1 MAKRGQAV
9 RRSPTGSKVPTKPK
23 RAPADVDLKKE
34 NAALRRELAEAL
46 ERQTATS
53 EVLQVISSTPGN
65 LEPVFQSLLENAT
78 RVCGAKFG
86 TMNLVEGDIVR
97 RVAHCNVP
105 LAYANALETRT
116 FRPHP
121 EGGLG
126 QAIKIKR
133 VAHIADVR
141 TNPAYLE
148 GDPAMV
154 ALSDLA
160 GARTFVVVPM
170 LKDAKLVGT
179 IGVYRQ
185 EVRPFTDKQI
195 ELLSDFAN
203 QAVIAIENTR
213 LLRELRESLQQQT
226 ATADVLKVISR
237 SAFDLQPVLD
247 TLVELAARLC
257 DAHHAMIFQ
266 REGDVFKLAA
276 NHGYT
281 GEYREW
287 MQRQIIGQGRG
298 TLVGRTVLDRRMV
311 HISDATI
318 DPEYAWSESI
328 KRSGNRT
335 MLGVPL
341 LREGIPIGVIALAR
355 SNVSPFTVKQIELV
369 TTFADQAVIAIE
381 NVRLFDE
388 VQARTEDLRDSLQ
401 QQTATADV
409 LKVISRSTF
418 DLQPVLDT
426 LVSSACRLCEADI
439 GTIRYQDGSTYRLA
453 ADYGCTPEWHD
464 HLARQSPKPGR
475 GSIFGRTIVE
485 GSTVHIPDVLADPE
499 FTRLEAQKLMG
510 FRAALGVPLIREGQ
524 VFGVLCLLRFAPRSF
539 TDKQIELVE
548 TFADQAVIA
557 IENVRLFEE
566 VQAKTRDLSEALT
579 YQTGSAN
586 ILSVIASSP
595 TDVQP
600 VLKAIVESACELCG
614 AYDSVMVLREGDE
627 LRFGAHH
634 GPIPMSIDK
643 WPINRR
649 WTAGRAF
656 IDQKPVH
663 VHDLLAEGNEFP
675 DGRELS
681 QRMGHRTILSVPLL
695 REGESIGAIVL
706 RRTEVQ
712 PFSNK
717 QISLLETFAD
727 QAVIAIEN
735 ARLFNETREA
745 LERQTATAEILK
757 VIASSPSD
765 VQPVFD
771 AIATSSKWLVG
782 AFSAVVFRFVD
793 GVAHVVAFTPTSP
806 AGDQLLK
813 ASFPRPVAE
822 FPPFERAHAGGVV
835 QVPDTEA
842 EPDERMKQLAR
853 ARGFRSV
860 LNAPLMSKETPLGM
874 ITVTRKDPGPFADHH
889 AQLLQTFADQAVI
902 AIENVRLFDEVQAKT
917 RDLSEALTYQTGSAN
932 ILSVIASSPT
942 DVGPVLQA
950 IVESACE
957 LCEAYD
963 AVVLMKDGDDLRFSA
978 HQGPIAVKLDKFRIG
993 RSSVTGRSVIDR
1005 TPVHIHDVLSDEGA
1019 EFPEGQEH
1027 SRRDGFRSILSVPML
1042 REGESIGAIALRRI
1056 EAQPFTDKQIALL
1069 RTFAD
1074 QAVIAI
1080 GNVRMFEQ
1088 VQQRTRDLT
1097 ELLEQQTATSEV
1109 LEVISASPGELEPVF
1124 QKMLENATRVCGAN
1138 FGVMNLWDGE
1148 TFRTAA
1154 NYNVPLSF
1162 AALRKDRVSRPHP
1175 ESGQAIVVRTHQA
1188 VHIEDVRKSP
1198 AYLAGAPTVVEIS
1211 DVAGARSIIIVPM
1224 LKENELIGVITIYRQ
1239 EVRPF
1244 TDKQIALVETFTKQA
1259 VIAIENT
1266 RLLKELR
1273 QRTDDLSE
1281 TLQQQTATSEVLQ
1294 VISSSPGQLEPVF
1307 RIMLENASRICQ
1319 AEFGALYL
1327 REGDRYRAIAM
1338 HGVRPEF
1345 KDEIYDRPVR
1355 PGPNTVIGRLVRTRE
1370 TVHVVDT
1377 QTEPGF
1383 FDTPEGYDAP
1393 VLAVR
1398 AGARTIVGVPM
1409 LKDDDLLGAVLIYR
1423 QRPLAFT
1430 AKQIELVTNF
1440 AAQAVIAIENARLLR
1455 ELRQRTDDL
1464 SELLEQQTATAEVLK
1479 VINSS
1484 PGNLAPVFEAILE
1497 KAHGLCHVTYGSLQL
1512 YDGNEFRAVAVHGLS
1527 DAFAERLRQGYVPGP
1542 NHQSRRLM
1550 EGERFAQTP
1559 DIGEIDDPISRAA
1572 FEHSDI
1578 RTALFIPLHKEA
1590 GLIGQIVAARREVR
1604 PFNQK
1609 EIALLENFAAQA
1621 VIAMENARLFN
1632 ETKEA
1637 LERQTATADILKAI
1651 ASSPSDVQPVFEAIA
1666 ERSNRLIEG
1675 LSTAVYS
1682 VVDDTMHLMAF
1693 TRISPEADAA
1703 LQASFPRPVSIA
1715 PWGDR
1720 IRRGEIVEIADAEAE
1735 LAERSSMLDVIRL
1748 RGFRSLLIVPLLRDG
1763 ATIGIISV
1771 TRREPGTFAAHHVHL
1786 LQTFA
1791 DQAVIAIGN
1800 VRLFNEVQA
1809 KTRDLT
1815 EALTYQTGSANILSV
1830 IASSPTDV
1838 GPVLQAIVESACELC
1853 QAYDAI
1859 VLLKDGDQLR
1869 FSAHHGPIMVEADKW
1884 PINRNWTAGR
1894 AFLERR
1900 PVHVRDLLSDEGND
1914 FPDAQELSR
1923 RGGTT
1928 GLRSILGV
1936 PLLREGESI
1945 GAIVLRRIEVHPFS
1959 DKQISLL
1966 QTFADQAVI
1975 AIGNV
1980 RLFDEVQQ
1988 RTSELSRSLD
1998 DLRTAQDR
2006 LIQTEKL
2013 ASLGQLTAGI
2023 AHEIKNPLNFVNNFS
2038 ALSAELTDELN
2049 DTLKPV
2055 AMDGKVRGEVDE
2067 LTGLLKD
2074 NLEKVVQHGKRADA
2088 IVKNMLLHSRQGSG
2102 EHRPVDV
2109 NALVEESLNL
2119 AYHGA
2124 RAEKPGFNIT
2134 LKRSFDPNAGDMDVF
2149 PQEITRVL
2157 LNLISNGFYA
2167 ATNRKGQA
2175 DSDGY
2180 EPTLTAATKNLGDS
2194 VEIRIRDSGT
2204 GIPPEVKEKMFN
2216 PFFTTKP
2223 AGEGTGLGLSL
2234 SHDIVVKQ
2242 HAGSIEVDTRPGEFT
2257 EFKVILPRTA
2267 GTGKA
2272 GADK

>member
-9 RRSPTGSKVPTKPK
+9 RRPPTGSKVPTKPK

-195 ELLSDFAN
+195 ELLSDFAK

-213 LLRELRESLQQQT
+213 LLKELRE
-226 ATADVLKVISR
+226 
-237 SAFDLQPVLD
+237 
-247 TLVELAARLC
+247 
-257 DAHHAMIFQ
+257 
-266 REGDVFKLAA
+266 
-276 NHGYT
+276 
-281 GEYREW
+281 
-287 MQRQIIGQGRG
+287 
-298 TLVGRTVLDRRMV
+298 
-311 HISDATI
+311 
-318 DPEYAWSESI
+318 
-328 KRSGNRT
+328 
-335 MLGVPL
+335 
-341 LREGIPIGVIALAR
+341 
-355 SNVSPFTVKQIELV
+355 
-369 TTFADQAVIAIE
+369 
-381 NVRLFDE
+381 
-388 VQARTEDLRDSLQ
+388 SLQ

-453 ADYGCTPEWHD
+453 ADYGCTPKWHD

-524 VFGVLCLLRFAPRSF
+524 VFGVLSLLRFAPRSF
-539 TDKQIELVE
+539 TEKQIELVE

-614 AYDSVMVLREGDE
+614 AYDSVMVLREGDA
-627 LRFGAHH
+627 LRFGAHR

-957 LCEAYD
+957 LC
-963 AVVLMKDGDDLRFSA
+963 R
-978 HQGPIAVKLDKFRIG
+978 
-993 RSSVTGRSVIDR
+993 
-1005 TPVHIHDVLSDEGA
+1005 
-1019 EFPEGQEH
+1019 
-1027 SRRDGFRSILSVPML
+1027 
-1042 REGESIGAIALRRI
+1042 
-1056 EAQPFTDKQIALL
+1056 
-1069 RTFAD
+1069 
-1074 QAVIAI
+1074 
-1080 GNVRMFEQ
+1080 
-1088 VQQRTRDLT
+1088 
-1097 ELLEQQTATSEV
+1097 
-1109 LEVISASPGELEPVF
+1109 
-1124 QKMLENATRVCGAN
+1124 
-1138 FGVMNLWDGE
+1138 GV
-1148 TFRTAA
+1148 
-1154 NYNVPLSF
+1154 
-1162 AALRKDRVSRPHP
+1162 
-1175 ESGQAIVVRTHQA
+1175 
-1188 VHIEDVRKSP
+1188 
-1198 AYLAGAPTVVEIS
+1198 
-1211 DVAGARSIIIVPM
+1211 
-1224 LKENELIGVITIYRQ
+1224 
-1239 EVRPF
+1239 
-1244 TDKQIALVETFTKQA
+1244 
-1259 VIAIENT
+1259 
-1266 RLLKELR
+1266 
-1273 QRTDDLSE
+1273 
-1281 TLQQQTATSEVLQ
+1281 
-1294 VISSSPGQLEPVF
+1294 
-1307 RIMLENASRICQ
+1307 
-1319 AEFGALYL
+1319 
-1327 REGDRYRAIAM
+1327 
-1338 HGVRPEF
+1338 
-1345 KDEIYDRPVR
+1345 
-1355 PGPNTVIGRLVRTRE
+1355 
-1370 TVHVVDT
+1370 
-1377 QTEPGF
+1377 
-1383 FDTPEGYDAP
+1383 
-1393 VLAVR
+1393 
-1398 AGARTIVGVPM
+1398 
-1409 LKDDDLLGAVLIYR
+1409 
-1423 QRPLAFT
+1423 
-1430 AKQIELVTNF
+1430 
-1440 AAQAVIAIENARLLR
+1440 
-1455 ELRQRTDDL
+1455 
-1464 SELLEQQTATAEVLK
+1464 
-1479 VINSS
+1479 
-1484 PGNLAPVFEAILE
+1484 
-1497 KAHGLCHVTYGSLQL
+1497 
-1512 YDGNEFRAVAVHGLS
+1512 
-1527 DAFAERLRQGYVPGP
+1527 
-1542 NHQSRRLM
+1542 
-1550 EGERFAQTP
+1550 
-1559 DIGEIDDPISRAA
+1559 
-1572 FEHSDI
+1572 
-1578 RTALFIPLHKEA
+1578 
-1590 GLIGQIVAARREVR
+1590 
-1604 PFNQK
+1604 
-1609 EIALLENFAAQA
+1609 
-1621 VIAMENARLFN
+1621 
-1632 ETKEA
+1632 
-1637 LERQTATADILKAI
+1637 
-1651 ASSPSDVQPVFEAIA
+1651 
-1666 ERSNRLIEG
+1666 
-1675 LSTAVYS
+1675 
-1682 VVDDTMHLMAF
+1682 
-1693 TRISPEADAA
+1693 
-1703 LQASFPRPVSIA
+1703 
-1715 PWGDR
+1715 
-1720 IRRGEIVEIADAEAE
+1720 
-1735 LAERSSMLDVIRL
+1735 
-1748 RGFRSLLIVPLLRDG
+1748 
-1763 ATIGIISV
+1763 
-1771 TRREPGTFAAHHVHL
+1771 
-1786 LQTFA
+1786 
-1791 DQAVIAIGN
+1791 
-1800 VRLFNEVQA
+1800 
-1809 KTRDLT
+1809 
-1815 EALTYQTGSANILSV
+1815 
-1830 IASSPTDV
+1830 
-1838 GPVLQAIVESACELC
+1838 
-1853 QAYDAI
+1853 
-1859 VLLKDGDQLR
+1859 
-1869 FSAHHGPIMVEADKW
+1869 
-1884 PINRNWTAGR
+1884 
-1894 AFLERR
+1894 
-1900 PVHVRDLLSDEGND
+1900 
-1914 FPDAQELSR
+1914 
-1923 RGGTT
+1923 
-1928 GLRSILGV
+1928 
-1936 PLLREGESI
+1936 
-1945 GAIVLRRIEVHPFS
+1945 
-1959 DKQISLL
+1959 
-1966 QTFADQAVI
+1966 
-1975 AIGNV
+1975 
-1980 RLFDEVQQ
+1980 
-1988 RTSELSRSLD
+1988 
-1998 DLRTAQDR
+1998 
-2006 LIQTEKL
+2006 
-2013 ASLGQLTAGI
+2013 
-2023 AHEIKNPLNFVNNFS
+2023 
-2038 ALSAELTDELN
+2038 
-2049 DTLKPV
+2049 
-2055 AMDGKVRGEVDE
+2055 
-2067 LTGLLKD
+2067 
-2074 NLEKVVQHGKRADA
+2074 
-2088 IVKNMLLHSRQGSG
+2088 
-2102 EHRPVDV
+2102 
-2109 NALVEESLNL
+2109 
-2119 AYHGA
+2119 
-2124 RAEKPGFNIT
+2124 
-2134 LKRSFDPNAGDMDVF
+2134 
-2149 PQEITRVL
+2149 
-2157 LNLISNGFYA
+2157 
-2167 ATNRKGQA
+2167 
-2175 DSDGY
+2175 
-2180 EPTLTAATKNLGDS
+2180 
-2194 VEIRIRDSGT
+2194 
-2204 GIPPEVKEKMFN
+2204 
-2216 PFFTTKP
+2216 
-2223 AGEGTGLGLSL
+2223 
-2234 SHDIVVKQ
+2234 
-2242 HAGSIEVDTRPGEFT
+2242 
-2257 EFKVILPRTA
+2257 
-2267 GTGKA
+2267 
-2272 GADK
+2272 